1 MALEVGQVFAGYT
14 ILRLLGVGGMGQVYL
29 ATHPRLPREDA
40 LKVLPPDLTTDP
52 EYRGRFAREA
62 ELAATLSH
70 PHIVGI
76 HDRGE
81 FDGQFWISMEYVAGT
96 DVGKLLLDQFP
107 NGMPVDE
114 ALPILSAVASALD
127 YAHRRGLLHR
137 DVKPSNIL
145 LSDPDGQARR
155 AFLADFGIARRID
168 DSAGLT
174 ATNMTVGTV
183 AYAPPEQLKA
193 EAVDG
198 RTDQYALA
206 CSAFHVLAG
215 APPFVHSNPA
225 VVITQHVTAPP
236 PSIGARRPE
245 IAGLDGVF
253 ARAMAKQ
260 PSRRFGSCS
269 EFVAVLSDQLSG
281 GASPYV
287 YETQPYAY
295 ATLPPDSSSPALPR
309 KRSGRRTG
317 IVIAALVVVV
327 FLIAGGVF
335 AAVKLTQSNN
345 PTANPSPFGGTYR
358 ADFGSVVPLDVT
370 PDQHEPPVLTS
381 TYGFRSTCRST
392 GCVMTASRLS
402 GEPLGEAT
410 TVFDQIGERWVAVS
424 LHTDKCQSTPA
435 AEYWV
440 TFAVK
445 PRPDGTLAGEYT
457 QISNAGCIDRRFV
470 SFTRTGDVDVN
481 SVPDPASQQPR
492 VVSPAAA
499 LHGRYSVLR
508 TFASASK
515 LPPQQSV
522 DSAITDCLRTGDRCM
537 SYFYGETEVMM
548 LVFGAGKW
556 VWDVAGEGNCS
567 GAGVTRLKDTAQY
580 PLPEPPQNPITRFTG
595 HGHHQQGAPCAI
607 DTDFDQTFTRTG
619 D

>member
-1 MALEVGQVFAGYT
+1 
-14 ILRLLGVGGMGQVYL
+14 LLGVGGMGQVYL

-40 LKVLPPDLTTDP
+40 LKVLPADLTTDP

-114 ALPILSAVASALD
+114 ALPILSSVASALD

-236 PSIGARRPE
+236 PSIGARRSE

-287 YETQPYAY
+287 YETQPYTY
-295 ATLPPDSSSPALPR
+295 ATLPPGSSSPALPR
-309 KRSGRRTG
+309 KGSGRRTG
-317 IVIAALVVVV
+317 ILIGALVAVALLVAV
-327 FLIAGGVF
+327 GAV
-335 AAVKLTQSNN
+335 AAVKLIQPDN
-345 PTANPSPFGGTYR
+345 PTAAPGPFGGTYKV
-358 ADFGSVVPLDVT
+358 DFGSSIGLDVSPNAAEAPAIT
-370 PDQHEPPVLTS
+370 DS
-381 TYGFRSTCRST
+381 YGLRSTCRST
-392 GCVMTASRLS
+392 GCVMTSSRLS
-402 GEPLGEAT
+402 GAPVGEAT
-410 TVFDQIGERWVAVS
+410 IVFDQIGERWVAVS
-424 LHTDKCQSTPA
+424 LHADQCQSALT
-435 AEYWV
+435 EFWEV
-440 TFAVK
+440 FTLQ
-445 PRPDGTLAGEYT
+445 PRADGTLAGEYT
-457 QISNAGCIDRRFV
+457 RASPQGCADRRIV
-470 SFTRTGDVDVN
+470 TFTRTGDVDVG
-481 SVPDPASQQPR
+481 SVADPADQQSR
-492 VVSPAAA
+492 VLSPAEA
-499 LHGRYSVLR
+499 LHGRYSTLR
-508 TFASASK
+508 TFSSASK
-515 LPPQQSV
+515 ASPLQSLASV
-522 DSAITDCLRTGDRCM
+522 TTDCLRTGDRCM
-537 SYFYGETEVMM
+537 SYFHGGTGGDIP
-548 LVFGAGKW
+548 LVFSAGKW
-556 VWDVAGEGNCS
+556 IWDVSGNGLCPS
-567 GAGVTRLKDTAQY
+567 REATQVKETAQF
-580 PLPEPPQNPITRFTG
+580 PMPEPPQNPISQFSG
-595 HGHHQQGAPCAI
+595 QGHHQQSAPCAI
-607 DTDFDQTFTRTG
+607 EADFDQKFTRIG